1 MKRTLS
7 ALLMFFWVAACL
19 AADPKAVIVGPS
31 SSQPGDLV
39 VLRTDGSVGRDFR
52 WSVVPKEA
60 TTQFFAFNQYAPEV
74 DADGKTVMRLSGSV
88 GIFASRKPGTY
99 TFILAVGQGD
109 KVDVVSQVLQNGEV
123 APPNPNPPLPPNP
136 DPKAGW
142 AAWAKATAERLVP
155 PEGRRSASLSLGSA
169 MESVCAAVDSGTLK
183 TPREAREEIRRAD
196 HRALG
201 ERAQAW
207 KAFSDA
213 LDGEMQKIL
222 AGGKLT
228 ELSQYREIWAGVAS
242 GLKGVQ

>member
-1 MKRTLS
+1 MKRILF
-7 ALLMFFWVAACL
+7 ALLTFLWVGACL
-19 AADPKAVIVGPS
+19 AADPKAVVVGPP

-39 VLRTDGSVGRDFR
+39 VLRTDGSAGRDFR

-109 KVDVVSQVLQNGEV
+109 KVDVVSHVLQNGEV
-123 APPNPNPPLPPNP
+123 VPPGPNPPPPPNP
-136 DPKAGW
+136 DPKTGW
-142 AAWAKATAERLVP
+142 AAWAKATAEKLIP
-155 PEGRRSASLSLGSA
+155 PQGRRAAALSLASA
-169 MESVCAAVDSGTLK
+169 MDSVCAAVDSGTLK
-183 TPREAREEIRRAD
+183 TPKEAREEIRRAN

-201 ERAQAW
+201 DRAQAW

-213 LDGEMQKIL
+213 FDAELRTLL
-222 AGGKLT
+222 ASGKLA
-228 ELSQYREIWAGVAS
+228 ELSQYREIWAGVAR
-242 GLKGVQ
+242 GLKEVQ